1 LKFSWLAV
9 IIFMAEIR
17 IKMILLGQVNLI
29 IVMKKEILI
38 DSFFIRL

>member
-1 LKFSWLAV
+1 
-9 IIFMAEIR
+9 MAEIR